1 MTPQTVAHQVPLSIR
16 YSRQEY
22 CSGLPFPSPW
32 DLSDSGLEPT
42 SPVSPALAGRF
53 FTTDPLGKPG
63 ECSMLHPNSGDAS
76 KDQNL
81 GIDGFP
87 KMIILGSFQAL
98 GWQEGWIKTGVL
110 TER

>member
-1 MTPQTVAHQVPLSIR
+1 
-16 YSRQEY
+16 
-22 CSGLPFPSPW
+22 
-32 DLSDSGLEPT
+32 
-42 SPVSPALAGRF
+42 
-53 FTTDPLGKPG
+53 
-63 ECSMLHPNSGDAS
+63 MLHPNSGDAS

-81 GIDGFP
+81 DIDGFP